1 MVARECFC
9 FCHRRRIYWMTNIL
23 PNATLIFPFF
33 YVCVIFC
40 WFVVDGRL
48 LLLLVLLILDRC
60 SSFIVFLYSFLFFLF
75 VGWSGACEG
84 NVDILVMASRKSPQH
99 SKYACSVIFIAQFV
113 RGCGT
118 LYTAF
123 QCIVLYVRLIVLVIP
138 PQRTRTL
145 CVCKNCG
152 INTNGPCKDASIE

>member
-1 MVARECFC
+1 MFL
-9 FCHRRRIYWMTNIL
+9 FLPSPQNIL
-23 PNATLIFPFF
+23 DDKYSSKCHFNFPFF
-33 YVCVIFC
+33 LCLCHILLVCRRWLAVVVVS
-40 WFVVDGRL
+40 VVDTRSL
-48 LLLLVLLILDRC
+48 FFFHCVSLFF
-60 SSFIVFLYSFLFFLF
+60 SFFLF